1 MQLPHGSHA
10 SGFFPAAR
18 PLSRAAFYVM
28 HTVTTLFKLAR
39 VALHLLRGLVIVR
52 WGFEHFNDRQ
62 RQEHKKLWAQQLLGL
77 LAIDLKVVDV
87 SPQGGPVLLVANHVS
102 WLDIVALLACCPCR
116 FVAKA
121 DIAHWPVVGTF
132 TRATD
137 TLFITRESRRDAL
150 RVVHQ
155 MAQALQPEASATLV
169 VFPEGTTSNGTRVLP
184 FHANLF
190 QAAIAADAP
199 VQTLALRYEDA
210 TTGQHSTAP
219 AYFGD
224 DTLLGSIWRTLAAPR
239 QRVVLR
245 FGPPRR
251 CDGRSRQQWAME
263 ARAEVAALLGA
274 ST

>member
-10 SGFFPAAR
+10 SGFFPAVR
-18 PLSRAAFYVM
+18 PLRRTAFFMMY
-28 HTVTTLFKLAR
+28 TFTTLFKLAR
-39 VALHLLRGLVIVR
+39 VGLHLLRGLVIVR
-52 WGFEHFNDRQ
+52 WGFDHFNDRQ

-77 LAIDLKVVDV
+77 LAIDLRVIGELPAV
-87 SPQGGPVLLVANHVS
+87 GPVLLVANHVS
-102 WLDIVALLACCPCR
+102 WLDIVALLACCRCR

-155 MAQALQPEASATLV
+155 LTQALRPEEGATMV
-169 VFPEGTTSNGTRVLP
+169 VFPEGTTSNGTQVLA

-190 QAAIAADAP
+190 QAAISSDAP

-210 TTGQHSTAP
+210 ATGQHSVAP
-219 AYFGD
+219 AYIDD

-251 CDGRSRQQWAME
+251 CDGRTRQQWA
-263 ARAEVAALLGA
+263 ADAQADVATLLA
-274 ST
+274 SSG